1 VKSLFYS
8 IDKHKQPQ
16 GDFMDLSKMRYI
28 IETHRPLRL
37 TSSLPFAVEENGE
50 LKVRWFVYE
59 METKNN
65 VNEILVQRI
74 YTMDQSGRV
83 AIKLNP
89 NLKLHAP
96 AMATE
101 DDFADVD
108 ESFDEVA
115 YYENF
120 QIAFNTNDHKKLKD
134 ILHKIESKSSLM
146 IYDAIINYKSSNER

>member
-74 YTMDQSGRV
+74 Y
-83 AIKLNP
+83 KP
-89 NLKLHAP
+89 
-96 AMATE
+96 
-101 DDFADVD
+101 
-108 ESFDEVA
+108 
-115 YYENF
+115 
-120 QIAFNTNDHKKLKD
+120 
-134 ILHKIESKSSLM
+134 
-146 IYDAIINYKSSNER
+146 NER